1 MMYSTGQLMRE
12 INRNDQMFNCSAI
25 THNRPRLLVTAAHL
39 VNKQTALCCSEQTAA
54 VNKQLQRTNSC
65 CEQTIARNKQLQ
77 WTNNC
82 KKQTTAMNKQLQ
94 WTNNCKKQT
103 AAMNK
108 QLQWTNSCSEQ
119 TIAMN
124 KQLQRANSYNEQT
137 AAMSKQLQWAN
148 SCTEQR
154 TTVNGC
160 SCLFTAVGWTGS
172 NSWQA
177 VQGCT
182 TWICRMCIC
191 GLVTTSRYC
200 KCKWGAVTMYNFL
213 YTD

>member
-1 MMYSTGQLMRE
+1 MIR
-12 INRNDQMFNCSAI
+12 CSIAV
-25 THNRPRLLVTAAHL
+25 RLPTIGLGCWWQQHTL
-39 VNKQTALCCSEQTAA
+39 LTSKQHCANSCSEQTAA

-65 CEQTIARNKQLQ
+65 SEQTIAR
-77 WTNNC
+77 
-82 KKQTTAMNKQLQ
+82 NKQLQ

-124 KQLQRANSYNEQT
+124 KQLQRANSCNEQT

-160 SCLFTAVGWTGS
+160 SCLFTAVGWTCS